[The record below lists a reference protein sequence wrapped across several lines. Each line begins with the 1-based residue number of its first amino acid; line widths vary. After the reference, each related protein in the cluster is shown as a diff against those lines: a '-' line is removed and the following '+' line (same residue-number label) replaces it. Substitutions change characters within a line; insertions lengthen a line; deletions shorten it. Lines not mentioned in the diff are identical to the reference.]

1 MSVVFTAVRMASGYE
16 PHASEAYQQRKH
28 PATNVTFHNGAM
40 PAWRLPESTVAQM
53 HRKAGADRWAVSV
66 EDFAAVLERSVSKA
80 FTAEPD
86 RREIERYL
94 SSLHLE
100 DLALA
105 CACASGHDG
114 AWEHFM
120 REHRPVLY
128 RAADAIDPSGASR
141 ELADSLYGELFGLVE
156 RDGVR
161 RSLFAYFHGRSSLG
175 TWLRAVLAQ
184 RRVDRVRSTRRFEPL
199 PEEDETALTQPDHRQ
214 PREPSGYIELMRRTV
229 TAVVAALAPRDRLRL
244 AYYYAQELTLAQ
256 IGRALGEHEATV
268 SRNIARARREVRT
281 GVEARLREQERM
293 SAAEIDDCF
302 AAVLEDVGS
311 LDVSDLLGT
320 AQEAV
325 DPSQT
330 GPRKDAA
337 RKRSKDRTEGA
348 SA

>member
-1 MSVVFTAVRMASGYE
+1 
-16 PHASEAYQQRKH
+16 
-28 PATNVTFHNGAM
+28 M
-40 PAWRLPESTVAQM
+40 PSRWLPESIVAHL
-53 HRKAGADRWAVSV
+53 HRKAGADRWAVSID
-66 EDFAAVLERSVSKA
+66 DFAAVLERSVSKA
-80 FTAEPD
+80 FTSEPD
-86 RREIERYL
+86 RREMERYL

-114 AWEHFM
+114 AWEHFV

-128 RAADAIDPSGASR
+128 KAADAIDSTGSSR

-161 RSLFAYFHGRSSLG
+161 RSLFGYFHGRSSLS
-175 TWLRAVLAQ
+175 TWVRAVLAQ
-184 RRVDRVRSTRRFEPL
+184 RHVDRIRSARRFESL
-199 PEEDETALTQPDHRQ
+199 PDEEDGVLAQPDNRQ
-214 PREPSGYIELMRRTV
+214 RQPSGYVELMRRAV

-244 AYYYAQELTLAQ
+244 AYYYAQDLTLAQ

-268 SRNIARARREVRT
+268 SRNIARARRDIRT
-281 GVEARLREQERM
+281 GVEARLRDHEHM

-302 AAVLEDVGS
+302 AAVLDDVGS

-320 AQEAV
+320 AQEDL
-325 DPSQT
+325 DPAAGQT
-330 GPRKDAA
+330 SRRKDTP
-337 RKRSKDRTEGA
+337 RKRSKDRAEGA

>member
-1 MSVVFTAVRMASGYE
+1 
-16 PHASEAYQQRKH
+16 
-28 PATNVTFHNGAM
+28 M

-66 EDFAAVLERSVSKA
+66 DDFAAMLERSISKA
-80 FTAEPD
+80 FAGEPD

-105 CACASGHDG
+105 CACAGGHDD
-114 AWEHFM
+114 AWEHFV

-128 RAADAIDPSGASR
+128 KAADAIDPSGGSR

-161 RSLFAYFHGRSSLG
+161 RSLFAYFHGRSSLS

-184 RRVDRVRSTRRFEPL
+184 RHVDRVRSTRRFEPL
-199 PEEDETALTQPDHRQ
+199 PEEDDTVLAQPANPQ
-214 PREPSGYIELMRRTV
+214 PRQSSGYIELMRRTV

-244 AYYYAQELTLAQ
+244 ACYYAQELTLAQ

-268 SRNIARARREVRT
+268 SRNIARARREVRN
-281 GVEARLREQERM
+281 GVEARLRDEERM

-302 AAVLEDVGS
+302 AAVLEDVGA
-311 LDVSDLLGT
+311 LDVTDLLGT
-320 AQEAV
+320 GQEAV
-325 DPSQT
+325 NPGQA
-330 GPRKDAA
+330 GPRKDVTP
-337 RKRSKDRTEGA
+337 KRSKDRAEGA
-348 SA
+348 SARPRPRSIG